1 MGKFAFEKM
10 NFPIVG
16 SKIKVVVESSVAYQN
31 LSVEKCKTNG
41 KKN

>member
-10 NFPIVG
+10 NFPIV
-16 SKIKVVVESSVAYQN
+16 VVVESSVAYQN